1 MADWTKITKEEFDAA
16 YNKHLPSGWI
26 KFAYK
31 YFSKET
37 EMKDMAVKK
46 TVVTVLLSLFGLG
59 FLATVLNLPNKV
71 VGMFVIPYSILL
83 AVLVL
88 YLFSAVFLNNFRI
101 GKIRRILGVTK
112 WEYNSLVSKFY
123 S

>member
-1 MADWTKITKEEFDAA
+1 MADWTKITKEQFDAA
-16 YNKHLPSGWI
+16 YNNHLPSGWI
-26 KFAYK
+26 RFAYK

-37 EMKDMAVKK
+37 EQKNMAVKN
-46 TVVTVLLSLFGLG
+46 TVVYFLLSLFGLG
-59 FLATVLNLPNKV
+59 FIATVLNLSNKI
-71 VGMFVIPYSILL
+71 VGLFVIPYSILL

-101 GKIRRILGVTK
+101 GKICKELGVTK
-112 WEYNSLVSKFY
+112 LEYNALVSKFY